1 MLRNL
6 IPMLV
11 LLCTGAAA
19 VAAPSAPEE
28 AVRGDPEAGAAAAL
42 TCIACH
48 GRDGVGIAPDY
59 PNLGGQHESYLVKQ
73 TMAFRDGNRYA
84 VLMAGQ
90 ADHLS
95 DEEIRNIS
103 AFYAQQPLAEGVA
116 DAAEPDLALGE
127 RIYRAGLVDKGV
139 AACIACH
146 SPRGLGNGPAAYP
159 VLSGQHARYTELQL
173 MAYREGTRETDADMG
188 GVMRGVAQNMN
199 DREIEAV
206 AAYIRAL
213 Y

>member
-1 MLRNL
+1 MLRKL

-11 LLCTGAAA
+11 LLCTGAV
-19 VAAPSAPEE
+19 VAATSAPEE
-28 AVRGDPEAGAAAAL
+28 PVRGDPEAGEAAAL

-73 TMAFRDGNRYA
+73 TMAFRDGSRYA
-84 VLMAGQ
+84 VLMTGQ
-90 ADHLS
+90 VDHLS

-103 AFYAQQPLAEGVA
+103 AFYAQQPLAGGVA
-116 DAAEPDLALGE
+116 DASEEDLALGE

-159 VLSGQHARYTELQL
+159 VLSGQHGRYTEIQL
-173 MAYREGTRETDADMG
+173 TAYREGTRETDADMG

-213 Y
+213 H